1 MGTQEKQDLISEAQ
15 AKLQNLESL
24 KQKGVNPYLSKSENR
39 TLAEEAKQKDGQKFW
54 VAGRVTSIRG
64 HGGSTFADL
73 VDSSGKIQIY
83 LKEDLVGAE
92 NYTDFKLVDV
102 GDIIEVYG
110 EIFTTKMGEKTLKV
124 EKYKLLTKTL
134 VPLPKSWFGL
144 KDTELR
150 YRKRYLD
157 FVVNDEAR
165 KTILTRAR
173 LISYLRKFMDE
184 NGFIEIETPI
194 LQSILGGASAKPFIT
209 HYNIL
214 DHDFYLRIAPELFL
228 KKLVVGGF
236 EKVYEIGR
244 AFRNEGLSHM
254 HNPEFTIFEFYWA
267 YSDYEKLMEFTEK
280 MVSEAVKE
288 IKGDLKIKYQDNEI
302 DFTAPYDRITFR
314 DLVLRDCGI
323 DIDENKT
330 FEGLKKEIE
339 AKGIKLENT
348 GEAKVWPKLVD
359 ELYKKVSRPKI
370 IKPIFLI
377 NHPVELM
384 PLAKK
389 VEEDPTKVQS
399 FQLICGGGL
408 EVVKAYTELNDPLD
422 QEQRFKDQLEM
433 KKAGWDETQ
442 DMDESFVDALKV
454 GLPPTAGWGM
464 GIERFAMILT
474 DQYSIKEVIPF
485 PTLRPEK

>member
-1 MGTQEKQDLISEAQ
+1 
-15 AKLQNLESL
+15 
-24 KQKGVNPYLSKSENR
+24 
-39 TLAEEAKQKDGQKFW
+39 LAEKAKEKEGEKLW
-54 VAGRVTSIRG
+54 VAGRVTSIRE

-73 VDSSGKIQIY
+73 ADSSDKIQIY
-83 LKEDLVGAE
+83 IKEDVVGAE
-92 NYTDFKLVDV
+92 AYADFKLVDV
-102 GDIIEVYG
+102 GDIVQAFGEV
-110 EIFTTKMGEKTLKV
+110 FTTKMGEKTVKA
-124 EKYKLLTKTL
+124 EEYNLLTKTL
-134 VPLPKSWFGL
+134 VPLPKSWYGL
-144 KDTELR
+144 KDVELR

-157 FVVNDEAR
+157 FVVNDEA
-165 KTILTRAR
+165 KKIIKTRAR
-173 LISYLRKFMDE
+173 LISFLRKFMDD

-214 DHDFYLRIAPELFL
+214 DHDFYLRIAPELYL

-280 MVSEAVKE
+280 MVSETVKE
-288 IKGDLKIKYQDNEI
+288 IKGDLKISYQEQEI
-302 DFTAPYDRITFR
+302 DFTPPYERITFR
-314 DLVLRDCGI
+314 DLILRDCGI
-323 DIDENKT
+323 DIGQYKD
-330 FEGLKKEIE
+330 FEGLKNKIAE
-339 AKGIKLENT
+339 KGIKLET
-348 GEAKVWPKLVD
+348 IDEAKVWPKLVD

-370 IKPIFLI
+370 VKPIFLI
-377 NHPVELM
+377 NHPVELI
-384 PLAKK
+384 PLAKR
-389 VEEDPTKVQS
+389 VEDDPTKVQS
-399 FQLICGGGL
+399 FQLVCAGGF
-408 EVVKAYTELNDPLD
+408 EIIKAYTELNDPLD
-422 QEQRFKDQLEM
+422 QEQRFKEQLQL

-442 DMDESFVDALKV
+442 EMDESFVDALKV